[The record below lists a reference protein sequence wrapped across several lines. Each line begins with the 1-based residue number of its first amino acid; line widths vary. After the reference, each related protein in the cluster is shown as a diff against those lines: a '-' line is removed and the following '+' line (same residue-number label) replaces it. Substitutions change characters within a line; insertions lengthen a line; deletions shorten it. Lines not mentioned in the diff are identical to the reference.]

1 MITTIRKI
9 LIIAIFAFATFGLQ
23 AQSSEKIT
31 IVATASMIS
40 DIASNI
46 ILDNAEIKTI
56 VPIGGDPHRY
66 QPTPRDA
73 RLVQNADI
81 IFKNG
86 LTFEGWISELIENSG
101 TKAKTY
107 TVTSGVDALTSTT
120 YKNSFDPHAWMN
132 AENGIIYAKNIYLAM
147 SKLDPANT
155 EKYKA
160 NFETYRAKLQALDK
174 ELKNMISEIPENQR
188 ILITSHDAFQYYGRQ
203 YGLQLEAIM
212 GISTEAEAQTS
223 DITRVM
229 NSIKKYNVPA
239 VFVES
244 TINPKLIQQ
253 IAKDNNVE
261 IGGELYADSLGDK
274 DSPAGTYIDMLRYN
288 TQTITNALKKK
299 VEASTGQKDEKEKK
313 TPTWLYFVL
322 GAILLGLSPL
332 IISKF
337 RSK

>member
-9 LIIAIFAFATFGLQ
+9 LTIAIFGLGIFGLQ
-23 AQSSEKIT
+23 AQSSDKLKIVT
-31 IVATASMIS
+31 TASMLS

-46 ILDNAEIKTI
+46 IIDNAEIKTI

-101 TKAKTY
+101 TKAPTY
-107 TVTSGVDALTSTT
+107 TVTSGIDALTSTT
-120 YKNSFDPHAWMN
+120 YKNSSDPHAWMN

-147 SKLDPANT
+147 AKLDPKNT
-155 EKYKA
+155 EKYKN
-160 NFETYRAKLQALDK
+160 NFDVYKSKLQELDK
-174 ELKNMISEIPENQR
+174 ELKDMISEIPENQR

-203 YGLQLEAIM
+203 YGLKLEAIM

-229 NSIKKYNVPA
+229 KSIKKYNVPA

-261 IGGELYADSLGDK
+261 IGGELYADSLGDRK
-274 DSPAGTYIDMLRYN
+274 SPAATYIDMLRYN
-288 TQTITNALKKK
+288 TKTIVNALKQK
-299 VEASTGQKDEKEKK
+299 VDSATNREDSKEKK
-313 TPTWLYFVL
+313 TQYWIYIVV
-322 GAILLGLSPL
+322 GAILLGLLPL
-332 IISKF
+332 IISKI
-337 RSK
+337 RS